1 MVNVTGYKLRE
12 ALRKWQLKRETAAVQ
27 FPGTLLVFPG
37 EEKPTPEAIAIAVV
51 EAETRI
57 AAIQTAQTIYNTRVL
72 VGFEGRT
79 ITLLEAIKLV
89 GALGRVEKLWRV
101 AATGKKDKYAH
112 YRSDDPGRLKEGEIL
127 AKRALTHEQAAA
139 HVEAIAARLGVLRE
153 TIAVANANR
162 MTLLAEDLDPSLL
175 E

>member
-1 MVNVTGYKLRE
+1 MKVTGYKIRE

-27 FPGTLLVFPG
+27 FHGTLLVFPG
-37 EEKPTPEAIAIAVV
+37 EEKPAPASIVRAVT

-57 AAIQTAQTIYNTRVL
+57 AALQTAQTIYNTRVL
-72 VGFEGRT
+72 VQFEGRT

-101 AATGKKDKYAH
+101 AAVGKKDKYAH

-127 AKRALTHEQAAA
+127 AKRALTHEEAAA
-139 HVEAIAARLGVLRE
+139 HVEAIAARLGALRE
-153 TIAVANANR
+153 TIAVANANVV
-162 MTLLAEDLDPSLL
+162 TLQPESLDPALF